1 MKRRLFY
8 ALSIGMLLGALGGGV
23 FFVWGMI
30 INDFNLESVIES
42 SLQAFIVFSVLGFTL
57 GFLIYHLEH

>member
-1 MKRRLFY
+1 MKSRLFY

-23 FFVWGMI
+23 FFVWGI
-30 INDFNLESVIES
+30 VINEFNLCSVIES
-42 SLQAFIVFSVLGFTL
+42 SLKAFIVFSVLGFTL